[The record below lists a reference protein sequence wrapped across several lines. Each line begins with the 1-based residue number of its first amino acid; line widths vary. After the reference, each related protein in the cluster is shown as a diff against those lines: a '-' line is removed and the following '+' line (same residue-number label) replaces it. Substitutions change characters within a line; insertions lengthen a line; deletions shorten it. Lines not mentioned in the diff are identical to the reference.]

1 MSRRQYRLTLTT
13 TCLLSLSMPT
23 PEAVLELIQPLDG
36 DSRVIFKRPYFGR
49 ERERERCDRQQ
60 WLNSREAR
68 TWTKSRT
75 DRQVHGH
82 FQNLTRIA

>member
-1 MSRRQYRLTLTT
+1 MLALSQCQRLIADL
-13 TCLLSLSMPT
+13 
-23 PEAVLELIQPLDG
+23 EAVLELIQPLDG

-49 ERERERCDRQQ
+49 KRESESGMTDN
-60 WLNSREAR
+60 NSREAR